1 MAALFPNAT
10 TYATLVS
17 NDSDFRAVVWSKI
30 FENTF
35 RYRGK
40 WRHFMG
46 NEGSGMP
53 ITRKTDLEAGI
64 AQDVVFNMVSP
75 IGGQGKLGENLLR
88 ESTQA
93 ITESSFRVRVDLE
106 RQGVAYSQLINW
118 LRNNLNP
125 EQKAAEL
132 LSDWAVQKHD
142 DNIQTVLRR
151 WGIVQDPGNN
161 LVRVGN
167 RTTRNL
173 LTSTDYIS
181 PSFIEQAKAHLM
193 AYGATPIANIM
204 QDSGAVV
211 PKYLYYGHDSFIRP
225 LRTNSTFLSTLQ
237 YGDVRGGE
245 NALFTG
251 KYPMWDSNV
260 IYPDEQ
266 PLGTDINGRQGTPL
280 QPMAY
285 LGTALTE
292 GTSTTLTGG
301 GTTDPAGTADY
312 FANFNGYPWYITT
325 SDTLPTDNNTYY
337 AMIYN
342 ITGADAGKYEIV
354 SYVTGGFS
362 ASGNTLTVTR
372 GSTSD
377 GAGNARALA
386 AGRYQNTHPSGSP
399 IVPCTSQGVPLGW
412 AIHTGADALRYA
424 VGMVENQRAEQLDDF
439 GLDVGIAT
447 QTIRGMSV
455 FQDRRDI
462 AKNFVICE
470 GATLHPLVSP
480 VAYTGSN

>member
-10 TYATLVS
+10 TYATLVAA
-17 NDSDFRAVVWSKI
+17 DSDFRAVVWSKI

-35 RYRGK
+35 KYRAK
-40 WRHFMG
+40 WAHFTG
-46 NEGSGMP
+46 SEGSGMP
-53 ITRKTDLEAGI
+53 ITKKTDLEAGI

-106 RQGVAYSQLINW
+106 RQGIAYSKLINW
-118 LRNNLNP
+118 LRMNLNP
-125 EQKAAEL
+125 EQKASEL
-132 LSDWAVQKHD
+132 LSSWAVQKHD
-142 DNIQTVLRR
+142 DNFQTVLRR
-151 WGIVQDPGNN
+151 WGMVVDPGNN

-167 RTTRNL
+167 RTTRNAL
-173 LTSTDYIS
+173 LSTDYIS
-181 PSFIEQAKAHLM
+181 PSFIEQSKGRLM
-193 AYGATPIANIM
+193 ANGATAMANVLET
-204 QDSGAVV
+204 SGAVV
-211 PKYLYYGHDSFIRP
+211 PKYLFYGMDPLIRP
-225 LRTNSTFLSTLQ
+225 LRSNSTFLSTLQ

-251 KYPMWDSNV
+251 RYPMWDNNI
-260 IYPDEQ
+260 IYSDEQ
-266 PLGTDINGRQGTPL
+266 PLGTDINDRQGSPL
-280 QPMAY
+280 LPMAY

-292 GTSTTLTGG
+292 GTSTSLTGG
-301 GTTDPAGTADY
+301 GTTDPAGSADY
-312 FANFNGYPWYITT
+312 FANFPGYPWYITT

-342 ITGADAGKYEIV
+342 ISGVDAGKYEIV

-386 AGRYQNTHPSGSP
+386 AGRFQNTHPSGSP
-399 IVPCTSQGVPLGW
+399 ILPCTSQGVPIGW
-412 AIHTGADALRYA
+412 GIHTGADALRYA
-424 VGMVENQRAEQLDDF
+424 VGAVENERADQLDDF
-439 GLDVGIAT
+439 GLDIGIAT

-462 AKNFVICE
+462 AKNFTIVE
-470 GATLHPLVSP
+470 GAVLHPLVSP
-480 VAYTGSN
+480 VAYTG